1 MWRDPRGGASRA
13 AAPPGLGVSSLDTA
27 GRRGTVGG
35 GATGESARRPHG
47 CVFKSV
53 SLCACAE
60 HFRAFTVQL
69 VRYSC
74 TRRPHSTATG
84 PVRKTRGF
92 SVKAR
97 PRAATQQHRKSCHPT
112 THSYV
117 LAFRRRTCVPTVHLT
132 RNVVFDSIANS
143 ATRVHVNLELSAL
156 SSLHSSKVPDQHQKP

>member
-1 MWRDPRGGASRA
+1 MAGPAGGGVPRRRA
-13 AAPPGLGVSSLDTA
+13 AGIGCLLFRYGGSAGN
-27 GRRGTVGG
+27 GRRRGPGRR
-35 GATGESARRPHG
+35 ARRPHG